1 MNWSLIVAILFISIA
16 SPYAQAQQPN
26 TAKLKA
32 DAQNVVSN
40 IRGDK
45 AKTQAYCQINN
56 LGDQMVAAA
65 QEKDSKKAE
74 ALFQRVDDLEKQLGP
89 QYRAL
94 FDALYDADLNSKDV
108 QDIFSMFDSL
118 DESCEH

>member
-1 MNWSLIVAILFISIA
+1 MNGPLIILILLISMASL
-16 SPYAQAQQPN
+16 YAQAQQP
-26 TAKLKA
+26 TAQLKA
-32 DAQNVVSN
+32 DAQKLVST

-45 AKTQAYCQINN
+45 TKTQAYCQIES
-56 LGDQMVAAA
+56 LGGQMVEAA

-94 FDALYDADLNSKDV
+94 FDALYDADPNSKDV
-108 QDIFSMFDSL
+108 QDILSMFDSL
-118 DESCEH
+118 DKSCGP

>member
-1 MNWSLIVAILFISIA
+1 MNRLLIIWFLVISTV
-16 SPYAQAQQPN
+16 PLYAQAQQPN

-32 DAQNVVSN
+32 DAEKVVSD

-56 LGDQMVAAA
+56 LGGQMVEAA
-65 QEKDSKKAE
+65 QDKDSKKAE
-74 ALFQRVDDLEKQLGP
+74 TLFQRVDDLETQLGP

-94 FDALYDADLNSKDV
+94 FDALYDADPNSKDV
-108 QDIFSMFDSL
+108 QDILSMFESL
-118 DESCEH
+118 DESCGH

>member
-1 MNWSLIVAILFISIA
+1 MNRLLIIWFLVISTVQL
-16 SPYAQAQQPN
+16 YAQAQQPN

-32 DAQNVVSN
+32 DAEKVVSD

-56 LGDQMVAAA
+56 LGGQMVEAA
-65 QEKDSKKAE
+65 QDKDSKKAE
-74 ALFQRVDDLEKQLGP
+74 ALFQRVDDLETQLGP

-94 FDALYDADLNSKDV
+94 FDALYDADPNSKDV
-108 QDIFSMFDSL
+108 QDILSMFESL
-118 DESCEH
+118 DESCGH

>member
-1 MNWSLIVAILFISIA
+1 MNRLLIIWFLVISTV
-16 SPYAQAQQPN
+16 PLYAQAQQPK

-32 DAQNVVSN
+32 NAEKVVTD

-56 LGDQMVAAA
+56 LGGQMVEAA
-65 QEKDSKKAE
+65 QDKDSKKAE
-74 ALFQRVDDLEKQLGP
+74 ALFQRVDDLGTQLGP

-94 FDALYDADLNSKDV
+94 FDALYDADPNSKDV
-108 QDIFSMFDSL
+108 QDILSMFESL
-118 DESCEH
+118 DESCGH